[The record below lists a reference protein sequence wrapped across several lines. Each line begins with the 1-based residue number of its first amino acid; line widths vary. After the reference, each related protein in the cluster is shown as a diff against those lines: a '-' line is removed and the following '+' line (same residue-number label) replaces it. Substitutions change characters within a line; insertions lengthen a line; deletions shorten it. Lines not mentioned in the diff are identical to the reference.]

1 MSEFSTVLAAEPAA
15 GTSLAAE
22 FPPGVGSF
30 DYRSLIPG
38 LEDTAWAGAFTK
50 ISLLVWVTVALIL
63 IFFMVTYRS
72 PRLVPTRGQWI
83 AESVYGLVR
92 DNIAK
97 DIIGH
102 QGVRFAPYLTT
113 LFVFILINN
122 VWSIVPF
129 AQISPNSHIAFPIVL
144 AVASWLVYVGV
155 GIRKH
160 GFFGYIKASC
170 WVSGAPLFVQPIL
183 VPIEFFSNLLLRP
196 VTLAVRLF
204 ANMFAG
210 HMILL
215 VFILGGVALFEAQAL
230 LLRPVALLSWGMAIV
245 MTLFE
250 LGILVLQAYVFTLLT
265 ATYLQSSLAEAH

>member
-1 MSEFSTVLAAEPAA
+1 MSELPTVLA
-15 GTSLAAE
+15 SE
-22 FPPGVGSF
+22 FPPGVESF
-30 DYRSLIPG
+30 DYPSLISSLNG
-38 LEDTAWAGAFTK
+38 TEWASAFTK
-50 ISLLVWVTVALIL
+50 ITLLVWIAAAITLV
-63 IFFMVTYRS
+63 FFLVTYRN
-72 PRLVPTRGQWI
+72 PQLVPSKKQWL

-97 DIIGH
+97 DIIGKE
-102 QGVRFAPYLTT
+102 GVRFAPYLTT

-122 VWSIVPF
+122 LWGIFPF
-129 AQISPNSHIAFPIVL
+129 AQISPMSHIAFPIVL
-144 AVASWLVYVGV
+144 AVASWLLYNAI

-160 GFFGYIKASC
+160 GFFGYIKHSV
-170 WVSGAPLFVQPIL
+170 WVPGAPLFVQPIL
-183 VPIEFFSNLLLRP
+183 VPIEFVSNLLLRP

-215 VFILGGVALFEAQAL
+215 VFTLGGVALFQAQSVFL
-230 LLRPVALLSWGMAIV
+230 KPVALLSWGMAIV

-265 ATYLQSSLAEAH
+265 ATYLQSSLAEEH